1 MNMRGH
7 WQWICGYVDMWIS
20 ASVSALITKSEAG
33 AEQTECQHQMRSGS
47 GCGGP
52 YIYRGRSCGGA
63 SWRPMHMPVG
73 QPHGNCVSVIPIRLP
88 EPRCIVC
95 HVKHCHLSKVDARGS
110 PGKQLVLVG
119 FGSPSGVRAL
129 HIAIK
134 FCLAPKFA
142 HWNPA
147 RSACAAQ
154 LKLFASNIVAI
165 RCF

>member
-1 MNMRGH
+1 
-7 WQWICGYVDMWIS
+7 MWIS
-20 ASVSALITKSEAG
+20 ASDSALITKSEAG

-110 PGKQLVLVG
+110 PGKQLVLVVKLSLSIIWKSN
-119 FGSPSGVRAL
+119 SPFL
-129 HIAIK
+129 H
-134 FCLAPKFA
+134 
-142 HWNPA
+142 
-147 RSACAAQ
+147 RSFINFF
-154 LKLFASNIVAI
+154 LLPF
-165 RCF
+165 